1 MTNLEIQAKI
11 EELFKN
17 EEFCVKFYD
26 SIDDLSA
33 IKTLLDENGVVSTE
47 EDVKHFVDSIKARIA
62 SEEKG
67 ELSEEDMDEVS
78 GGLVG
83 WVVAGAVSAAFFGY
97 QTYKNRKALNSTF
110 GYCK

>member
-1 MTNLEIQAKI
+1 MTNLEIQTKI

-17 EEFCVKFYD
+17 EEFCIKFYD

-33 IKTLLDENGVVSTE
+33 IKALLEENGVVSTE
-47 EDVKHFVDSIKARIA
+47 EEIKHFVHSIKARIA
-62 SEEKG
+62 NEEKG
-67 ELSEEDMDEVS
+67 ELSEEDMEEVA

-97 QTYKNRKALNSTF
+97 QTYKNTKALNRSL